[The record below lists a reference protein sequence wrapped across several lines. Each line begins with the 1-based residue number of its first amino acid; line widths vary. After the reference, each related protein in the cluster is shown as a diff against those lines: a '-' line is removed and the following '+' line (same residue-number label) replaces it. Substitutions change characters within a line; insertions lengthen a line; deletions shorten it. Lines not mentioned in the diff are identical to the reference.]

1 LVDANLVELSKGEY
15 GATTIMPT
23 KKNIFGNWTKCH
35 MCENYCLTNKWTR
48 LDKYAMPLFEEI
60 LDALG

>member
-1 LVDANLVELSKGEY
+1 M
-15 GATTIMPT
+15 MPT

-35 MCENYCLTNKWTR
+35 MCENYRLTNKWTH

-60 LDALG
+60 FDALG